1 MKNQKH
7 RLLKLTVLAGSTAAA
22 IHVVNKYITSSAV
35 LKNLLNCNTP
45 ESNLY
50 SWKFGDIYYTK
61 QGEGSPLLLI
71 HDLTASSSSEEW
83 QSLKTQLAQKHTVY
97 CLDLLGCGRSQKPA
111 ITYTNYLYV
120 QFLTDFTKNVIKER
134 TDVIATGL
142 SSSFAIM
149 SCVND
154 ESIFGKLMLINPSD
168 LSVLNQIPDRK
179 SKAAK
184 FLLELPLIG
193 TLLYN
198 ILNSKSSIEL
208 FFTEK
213 AYYNPFHVNGTV
225 LDSYY
230 ESSHLNKGQGKY
242 LQASIAGKYI
252 YNNIAHGLK
261 KINNSIFIVGGRKE
275 PGIDASLAL
284 YRSLNPSIETEILD
298 QAKHLPQLECPERIS
313 ALADIFF

>member
-111 ITYTNYLYV
+111 ITYTNTCMY
-120 QFLTDFTKNVIKER
+120 
-134 TDVIATGL
+134 
-142 SSSFAIM
+142 SF
-149 SCVND
+149 
-154 ESIFGKLMLINPSD
+154 
-168 LSVLNQIPDRK
+168 
-179 SKAAK
+179 
-184 FLLELPLIG
+184 
-193 TLLYN
+193 
-198 ILNSKSSIEL
+198 
-208 FFTEK
+208 
-213 AYYNPFHVNGTV
+213 
-225 LDSYY
+225 
-230 ESSHLNKGQGKY
+230 
-242 LQASIAGKYI
+242 
-252 YNNIAHGLK
+252 
-261 KINNSIFIVGGRKE
+261 
-275 PGIDASLAL
+275 
-284 YRSLNPSIETEILD
+284 
-298 QAKHLPQLECPERIS
+298 
-313 ALADIFF
+313 